1 MERYVFVALG
11 AALGGLARYV
21 IGTSITQYF
30 GLRFPLGTMVIN
42 VTGCFAIGI
51 LMTVIGA
58 RAMNARWQP
67 LLVVGVLG
75 GYTTF
80 SSFGWEAYQAVR
92 DGNPMMGL
100 AYVLLSVT
108 LGYLAVWCG
117 AAIAQRGIL

>member
-1 MERYVFVALG
+1 
-11 AALGGLARYV
+11 
-21 IGTSITQYF
+21 
-30 GLRFPLGTMVIN
+30 
-42 VTGCFAIGI
+42 
-51 LMTVIGA
+51 MTLIGA
-58 RAMNARWQP
+58 RAMNPRWQP

-108 LGYLAVWCG
+108 LGYLAVWGG
-117 AAIAQRGIL
+117 ASIARHGMI